1 MYPIACE
8 CGVDAFFYWDMT
20 YAEISESIKSFQKRQ
35 EVDLQFNAVI
45 SYHQAN
51 LLSHLIGIQFGSKQA
66 QKELYEAYPGIF
78 PKQEKQAEQQ
88 RIKQQKWQVMKARI
102 DAYAA
107 EKRKRG
113 ESRGNDARR
122 TASTDNGGNI

>member
-1 MYPIACE
+1 MS
-8 CGVDAFFYWDMT
+8 
-20 YAEISESIKSFQKRQ
+20 YAEIYASIKAYQKRK
-35 EVDLQFNAVI
+35 EADLQERAVI

-51 LLSHLIGIQFGSKQA
+51 LITHLVGISFGSKQES
-66 QKELYEAYPGIF
+66 KELHEAFPGFF
-78 PKQEKQAEQQ
+78 PQLEKQAELQ
-88 RIKQQKWQVMKARI
+88 RVKQQNWQVMKARI

-122 TASTDNGGNI
+122 TADTDNN

>member
-1 MYPIACE
+1 M
-8 CGVDAFFYWDMT
+8 DAVSFWDMT
-20 YAEISESIKSFQKRQ
+20 YAEIYTSIKAYQKRK
-35 EVDLQFNAVI
+35 ETDLQTQAVI

-66 QKELYEAYPGIF
+66 QKELHEAFPGIF
-78 PKQEKQAEQQ
+78 PKLEKQAEQQ

-122 TASTDNGGNI
+122 TANTDNN